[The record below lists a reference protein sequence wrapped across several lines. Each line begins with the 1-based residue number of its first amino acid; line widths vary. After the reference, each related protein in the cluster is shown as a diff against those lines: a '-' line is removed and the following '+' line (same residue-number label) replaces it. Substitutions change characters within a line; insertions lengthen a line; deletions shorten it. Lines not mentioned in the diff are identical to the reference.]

1 MRASIG
7 SGGQAPLGI
16 ESSNAIDNVLALSF
30 VSEWSN
36 DAASVHEGGGR
47 TAVSGVD
54 ISDGGSGFHV
64 GPSARAGG
72 DSTGPGLRPEGAG
85 ASLCSGS
92 GETPVM
98 RVREAA
104 ERGPQGRECS
114 SSSSASESVFQCN
127 LWAIACFLDALS
139 AISWQ

>member
-1 MRASIG
+1 MRAPVG
-7 SGGQAPLGI
+7 SGGKAPFGI

-72 DSTGPGLRPEGAG
+72 DSTGPGLRPEAAG
-85 ASLCSGS
+85 GSLCSGS
-92 GETPVM
+92 GETPVT

-127 LWAIACFLDALS
+127 LWAIACFFDALS